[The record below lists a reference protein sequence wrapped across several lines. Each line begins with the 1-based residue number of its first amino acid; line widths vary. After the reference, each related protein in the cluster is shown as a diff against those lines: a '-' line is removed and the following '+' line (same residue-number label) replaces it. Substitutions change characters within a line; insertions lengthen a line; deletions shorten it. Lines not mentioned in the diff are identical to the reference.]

1 MHYREIRKEE
11 LSRSLFAHFHRR
23 QVVTDCLR
31 REEEGWAVKPAP
43 FVDDWSEE
51 DYAFLVECLKGT
63 ITKGGAVF
71 GAFLEQEQGEE
82 VLKGFASVEGVPMG
96 SRGQYRDL
104 TYLHVSEDMRGRG
117 MGRKLFFTACQ
128 RALELGGEKL
138 YIASHPAMETQL
150 FYRMLGCT
158 EAKEI
163 VKKHLEEEPNGIQLE
178 KKLKRNGD
186 VSEKC

>member
-31 REEEGWAVKPAP
+31 REGESWAVKPAP
-43 FVDDWSEE
+43 FVDDWTEE

-71 GAFLEQEQGEE
+71 GAFLEQEQE

-104 TYLHVSEDMRGRG
+104 TSLHVSEDMRGKG
-117 MGRKLFFTACQ
+117 IGRELFFTAC
-128 RALELGGEKL
+128 RWALEHGGEKL
-138 YIASHPAMETQL
+138 YMSSHSAIETQK
-150 FYRMLGCT
+150 FYRAVGCT
-158 EAKEI
+158 DAEEI
-163 VKKHLEEEPNGIQLE
+163 IREHADREPYDIQLE
-178 KKLKRNGD
+178 KSLEL
-186 VSEKC
+186 SEMSKEGAIH

>member
-71 GAFLEQEQGEE
+71 GAFLEQEQE

-178 KKLKRNGD
+178 KKLKRNGE

>member
-1 MHYREIRKEE
+1 MYYREIKKEE
-11 LSRSLFAHFHRR
+11 LSRSLFIHFRRR

-31 REEEGWAVKPAP
+31 REGEGWAVKPAP

-71 GAFLEQEQGEE
+71 GAFLEQGEE
-82 VLKGFASVEGVPMG
+82 VLKGFASVEGIPMG

-104 TYLHVSEDMRGRG
+104 T
-117 MGRKLFFTACQ
+117 
-128 RALELGGEKL
+128 

-158 EAKEI
+158 EAKEMI
-163 VKKHLEEEPNGIQLE
+163 KKYLEEEPNGIQLE
-178 KKLKRNGD
+178 KMLKRNGE